1 MMKRVKVC
9 IQAVF
14 LAAAAWMLA
23 GCEQKTDA
31 DRMNTETAT
40 MEEIRQEHTETVGDT
55 ETMSNMEAMSDT
67 EEAIDLSGM
76 DPYAAAEIQSVLDKM
91 DAAITTANQADDV
104 VVIQQAAAV
113 MGLAVGNS
121 LVQDQVTL
129 VIKAWK
135 QGKTDTELAEFQMK
149 YALVY
154 DAYLKLAGTEAE
166 EQLEK
171 AGLSLADYDYCG
183 KGSLDMVE
191 WIKTCIE
198 Q

>member
-31 DRMNTETAT
+31 DRINTETAT

-55 ETMSNMEAMSDT
+55 ETMSNTEAMSDT

-76 DPYAAAEIQSVLDKM
+76 DPYAAAEIQSILDKM
-91 DAAITTANQADDV
+91 NAAITTANQADDA
-104 VVIQQAAAV
+104 VVIQQAATV

-198 Q
+198 

>member
-40 MEEIRQEHTETVGDT
+40 MEEIRQEHTET
-55 ETMSNMEAMSDT
+55 MSNTEAMSDT

-76 DPYAAAEIQSVLDKM
+76 DPYAAAEIQSILDKM
-91 DAAITTANQADDV
+91 NTAITTANQADDV
-104 VVIQQAAAV
+104 VVIQQAATV

>member
-1 MMKRVKVC
+1 MMKRIKYG
-9 IQAVF
+9 IQIGL

-23 GCEQKTDA
+23 GCEQKTDVN
-31 DRMNTETAT
+31 RMNTETAT
-40 MEEIRQEHTETVGDT
+40 REEIRQEQTEAV
-55 ETMSNMEAMSDT
+55 SDT
-67 EEAIDLSGM
+67 KEPVDLSGM

-91 DAAITTANQADDV
+91 DAAITTANQTDDA

-121 LVQDQVTL
+121 LVEDQVTL
-129 VIKAWK
+129 VVKAWK
-135 QGKTDTELAEFQMK
+135 QGKTDAELAEFQMK

-154 DAYLKLAGTEAE
+154 NAYLKLAGTEAE

-171 AGLSLADYDYCG
+171 AGLSLADYEYCG

-191 WIKTCIE
+191 WIKTYIE
-198 Q
+198 QQ